1 MSLEPAPI
9 RQHPMGRAL
18 VPRARRPGGR
28 LVGAIIALAVAGWV
42 VAGLLRAP
50 ALARDYLERLERPK
64 QLSGV
69 TMTLGPAIPPFWSV
83 HIVAKVTEA
92 TGTSYSTAQIL
103 WVEPISGL
111 VLSLGAG

>member
-1 MSLEPAPI
+1 M
-9 RQHPMGRAL
+9 
-18 VPRARRPGGR
+18 
-28 LVGAIIALAVAGWV
+28 VGVIIALAVAGWV
-42 VAGLLRAP
+42 VAGFLRAP
-50 ALARDYLERLERPK
+50 ALARDYLEHLERPK

-83 HIVAKVTEA
+83 HVEATVTEP
-92 TGTSYSTAQIL
+92 TGTSYTSARIL